1 MFTNEVETAQA
12 DALPGFFLVPY
23 IFEPTALKAFMLQ
36 NLEQTRKLAQKY
48 ITETVHYDEALE
60 HLATVLPQAVI
71 ARKA

>member
-36 NLEQTRKLAQKY
+36 NLEQTRKLA
-48 ITETVHYDEALE
+48 
-60 HLATVLPQAVI
+60 
-71 ARKA
+71 